1 MPTQEERKAETRQRL
16 LDAAADLFATK
27 GVHAVSVDAL
37 ASAADRTSGA
47 VYAHFGGKEGV
58 LAALLERWSGQAAA
72 DIAAELDAAT
82 DVDDRLAA
90 VWRRFVDGGAGVA
103 GPSSVGDR
111 GDAWLLLEHELW
123 LHAARTPEVA
133 DDLADRFAR
142 GRAGMG
148 SAFAAWA
155 AEEAGGGASDPPVPP
170 DQLAVLAMG
179 LLFGLEMQRRVDPA
193 AVPDELAV
201 TGLRLLLGL
210 PAEAA

>member
-1 MPTQEERKAETRQRL
+1 MATQEERKAETRQRL

-37 ASAADRTSGA
+37 AAAADRTSGA

-72 DIAAELDAAT
+72 DIAADLDAAT

-90 VWRRFVDGGAGVA
+90 VWRRFVDGG
-103 GPSSVGDR
+103 GPDAAPGDR

-133 DDLADRFAR
+133 DDLAGRFAR

-155 AEEAGGGASDPPVPP
+155 ADEAGDDAVGPPVAP
-170 DQLAVLAMG
+170 DRLAVLAMG

-210 PAEAA
+210 PAGAA